1 MPVWLAPVAFQR
13 FHIGGMMWPR
23 RIAIISRITPVV
35 VHSTSATAECSIPKL
50 PPVSS
55 SGPSMVA
62 FSRPGSVA
70 EPETMPEKTADW
82 K

>member
-1 MPVWLAPVAFQR
+1 MSR
-13 FHIGGMMWPR
+13 
-23 RIAIISRITPVV
+23 RITPAVV
-35 VHSTSATAECSIPKL
+35 QTTSATTECSIPNE

-62 FSRPGSVA
+62 FSRQGSLTA
-70 EPETMPEKTADW
+70 PETTPEKTADW

>member
-1 MPVWLAPVAFQR
+1 MAMSR
-13 FHIGGMMWPR
+13 
-23 RIAIISRITPVV
+23 RITPAVV
-35 VHSTSATAECSIPKL
+35 QTTSATTECSIPNE

-62 FSRPGSVA
+62 FSRQGSLTA
-70 EPETMPEKTADW
+70 PETTPEKTADW